1 MRGINDGEAAALAA
15 LAKDAPLEVR
25 FIEMMPIGCG
35 KGYTPVP
42 TEEVYT
48 ALVKSFGKPNAF
60 TTPRWAAARR
70 FMYLFPPSKAMW
82 ALSAP

>member
-1 MRGINDGEAAALAA
+1 MRGINDSEASALAA

-35 KGYTPVP
+35 RGYTPVP
-42 TEEVYT
+42 TEEVYA

-60 TTPRWAAARR
+60 TTPLAAARR

>member
-1 MRGINDGEAAALAA
+1 MTARLPPWLR

-35 KGYTPVP
+35 RGYTPVP
-42 TEEVYT
+42 TEEVYA

-60 TTPRWAAARR
+60 TPLGSGPAV
-70 FMYLFPPSKAMW
+70 YVSFPPSKAMW